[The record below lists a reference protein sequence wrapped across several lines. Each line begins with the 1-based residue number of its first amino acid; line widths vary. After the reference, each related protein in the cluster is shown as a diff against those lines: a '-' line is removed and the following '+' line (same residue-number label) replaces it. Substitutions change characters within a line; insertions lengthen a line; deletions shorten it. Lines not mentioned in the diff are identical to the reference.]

1 MSAAART
8 TPDAPK
14 TRDEGGLPTLTI
26 AGSRATL
33 HLNRPQVM
41 NRVQPEDIAEIMR
54 ILAEVEADPAVRV
67 LVIAS
72 TGKAFSAG
80 AHLGNMAEQ
89 AASGG
94 ISDAP
99 GNSFEDFVN
108 RLEMLMIPTI
118 ARLHGGVYGGSTDMA
133 LACDFRVG
141 VAPAT
146 VMFMPAA
153 RIGVHYYESGLRRY
167 VSRLGLNNAKR
178 LFMLAEEQS
187 AEELLRIGYL
197 TDLVTPE
204 ALDTRIDAIA
214 GRLGELAPLAVQGAK
229 RAINEIGHQAL
240 DVPALEARM
249 LAAKNSQDIK
259 EGLAAFKAKRKPVFT
274 GC

>member
-1 MSAAART
+1 MSAAV
-8 TPDAPK
+8 K
-14 TRDEGGLPTLTI
+14 TRDEGSLPTLSI
-26 AGSRATL
+26 SGSRATL

-41 NRVQPEDIAEIMR
+41 NRIQPEDITEVLR
-54 ILAEVEADPAVRV
+54 LLAEVEGNKDIRV

-80 AHLGNMAEQ
+80 AHLGDMAKQ
-89 AASGG
+89 AEAGG
-94 ISDAP
+94 IKDTGGA
-99 GNSFEDFVN
+99 GFEDMIN

-118 ARLHGGVYGGSTDMA
+118 ARLHGGVYGGSTDLA

-141 VAPAT
+141 VTPAT

-167 VSRLGLNNAKR
+167 VSRLGFNNAKR

-197 TDLVTPE
+197 TDLVTPD
-204 ALDTRIDAIA
+204 ALDARIDAIA
-214 GRLGELAPLAVQGAK
+214 NRLGELAPLAVQGAK

-240 DVPALEARM
+240 DVAALEARI
-249 LAAKNSQDIK
+249 AVAKDSEDIR
-259 EGLAAFKAKRKPVFT
+259 EGLAAFKEKRKPVFK
-274 GC
+274 GW

>member
-1 MSAAART
+1 MSAAV
-8 TPDAPK
+8 K
-14 TRDEGGLPTLTI
+14 TRDEGSLPTLAIT
-26 AGSRATL
+26 GSRATL
-33 HLNRPQVM
+33 HLHRPEVM
-41 NRVQPEDIAEIMR
+41 NRVQPEDVVR
-54 ILAEVEADPAVRV
+54 ILALLAEVEAKPEIRV
-67 LVIAS
+67 LVVAS

-80 AHLGNMAEQ
+80 AHLHGMAQQ
-89 AASGG
+89 AAAGG
-94 ISDAP
+94 IKDTP
-99 GNSFEDFVN
+99 GASFEDMIN
-108 RLEMLMIPTI
+108 RLEMLKIPTI
-118 ARLHGGVYGGSTDMA
+118 ARLHGGVYGGSTDLA

-141 VAPAT
+141 VTPAT

-167 VSRLGLNNAKR
+167 VSRLGFNNAKR

-197 TDLVTPE
+197 TDLVTPAE
-204 ALDTRIDAIA
+204 LDARIDAIA

-249 LAAKNSQDIK
+249 KVAKDSEDIR
-259 EGLAAFKAKRKPVFT
+259 EGLAAFREKRKPVFK
-274 GC
+274 GR

>member
-1 MSAAART
+1 MSAAALPT
-8 TPDAPK
+8 
-14 TRDEGGLPTLTI
+14 DEGSLPSLEI

-33 HLNRPQVM
+33 RLHRPQVM
-41 NRVQPEDIAEIMR
+41 NRIQPEDIVEILG
-54 ILAEVEADPAVRV
+54 ILARVEAMPDIRV

-80 AHLGNMAEQ
+80 AHLGNMAKQ
-89 AASGG
+89 AAAGG
-94 ISDAP
+94 IKDTP
-99 GNSFEDFVN
+99 GATFEDMIN
-108 RLEMLMIPTI
+108 RLEMLRIPTI
-118 ARLHGGVYGGSTDMA
+118 ARLHGGVYGGSTDLA

-141 VAPAT
+141 VTPAT

-167 VSRLGLNNAKR
+167 VSRLGFNNAKR

-187 AEELLRIGYL
+187 SEELLRIGYL
-197 TDLVTPE
+197 TDLVAPAE
-204 ALDTRIDAIA
+204 LDARIDAIA
-214 GRLGELAPLAVQGAK
+214 ARLGDLAPLAVQGAK

-249 LAAKNSQDIK
+249 KAAKDSEDIR
-259 EGLAAFKAKRKPVFT
+259 EGLAAFKEKRKPVFK
-274 GC
+274 GR

>member
-1 MSAAART
+1 MSAAV
-8 TPDAPK
+8 K
-14 TRDEGGLPTLTI
+14 TRDEGSLPTLAI

-33 HLNRPQVM
+33 HLHRPEVM
-41 NRVQPEDIAEIMR
+41 NRVQPEDIVQILGL
-54 ILAEVEADPAVRV
+54 LAEVEANPEIRV

-72 TGKAFSAG
+72 GGKAFSAG
-80 AHLGNMAEQ
+80 AHLHGMARQ
-89 AASGG
+89 AAAGG
-94 ISDAP
+94 IKDTP
-99 GNSFEDFVN
+99 GATFEDMIN
-108 RLEMLMIPTI
+108 RLEMLAIPTI
-118 ARLHGGVYGGSTDMA
+118 ARLHGGVYGGSTDLA

-141 VAPAT
+141 VTPAT

-167 VSRLGLNNAKR
+167 VSRLGFNNAKR

-197 TDLVTPE
+197 TDLVAPE
-204 ALDTRIDAIA
+204 ALDARIDAIA

-249 LAAKNSQDIK
+249 RVAKDSEDIR
-259 EGLAAFKAKRKPVFT
+259 EGLAAFREKRKPVFK
-274 GC
+274 GR

>member
-1 MSAAART
+1 MSAAET
-8 TPDAPK
+8 
-14 TRDEGGLPTLTI
+14 TRDEGQQPTLEI

-33 HLNRPQVM
+33 RLHRPQVM
-41 NRVQPEDIAEIMR
+41 NRIQPEDIVEILG
-54 ILAEVEADPAVRV
+54 ILARVEAMPDIRV

-80 AHLGNMAEQ
+80 AHLGNMAQQ
-89 AASGG
+89 AAAGG
-94 ISDAP
+94 IKDTP
-99 GNSFEDFVN
+99 GATFEDMIN
-108 RLEMLMIPTI
+108 RLEMLRIPTI
-118 ARLHGGVYGGSTDMA
+118 ARLHGGVYGGSTDLA

-141 VAPAT
+141 VTPAT

-167 VSRLGLNNAKR
+167 VSRLGFNNAKR

-197 TDLVTPE
+197 TDLVAPAE
-204 ALDTRIDAIA
+204 LDARIDAIA
-214 GRLGELAPLAVQGAK
+214 ARLGDLAPLAVQGAK

-249 LAAKNSQDIK
+249 KAAKNSEDIR
-259 EGLAAFKAKRKPVFT
+259 EGLAAFKEKRKPVFK
-274 GC
+274 GR

>member
-1 MSAAART
+1 MSAAE
-8 TPDAPK
+8 K
-14 TRDEGGLPTLTI
+14 IRDEGHTPTLEL

-41 NRVQPEDIAEIMR
+41 NRVQPEDIAVILSL
-54 ILAEVEADPAVRV
+54 LAEVEANPDVRV

-72 TGKAFSAG
+72 TGKSFSAG
-80 AHLGNMAEQ
+80 AHLGNMHQQ
-89 AASGG
+89 ASAGG
-94 ISDAP
+94 IRDTP
-99 GNSFEDFVN
+99 GATFEDMIN
-108 RLEMLMIPTI
+108 RLEMLAIPTI
-118 ARLHGGVYGGSTDMA
+118 ARLHGGVYGGSTDLA

-141 VAPAT
+141 VTPGT

-187 AEELLRIGYL
+187 PEELLRIGYL
-197 TDLVTPE
+197 TDLVAPAE
-204 ALDTRIDAIA
+204 LDARIAAIA

-229 RAINEIGHQAL
+229 RAINELGHQAL
-240 DVPALEARM
+240 DVPALEARIRV
-249 LAAKNSQDIK
+249 AKNSADIK
-259 EGLAAFKAKRKPVFT
+259 EGLAAFKEKRKPVFQ
-274 GC
+274 GR